1 MSERSRNAGSD
12 TKPGES
18 TAPDA
23 ARPPWGPRAGINAPA
38 DWPAAPD
45 TKGRLAADCAASRSN
60 SSLRPAKPTI
70 QSPPPLRLNI
80 ARNGRMS
87 EKNRMTLPNP
97 QALNMTPWRERPR
110 RLGKGRA
117 RGFAGRSAVMPSRSM
132 ARIQDAPIG
141 LSAHRG
147 HARKTPLNRSK
158 GRGASRRARQ
168 TRFCLFRMRGRSR
181 LLRRV

>member
-1 MSERSRNAGSD
+1 MGAKGGNQCAG
-12 TKPGES
+12 GL
-18 TAPDA
+18 AGG
-23 ARPPWGPRAGINAPA
+23 ARHEGSPR
-38 DWPAAPD
+38 
-45 TKGRLAADCAASRSN
+45 GRLRGEPLEFVIAPGKADDS
-60 SSLRPAKPTI
+60 K
-70 QSPPPLRLNI
+70 PPLRLNI
-80 ARNGRMS
+80 ARNGRMF

-117 RGFAGRSAVMPSRSM
+117 RGFAGRSAVMPSRST
-132 ARIQDAPIG
+132 ASIQDAPIG
-141 LSAHRG
+141 LSADQG

>member
-1 MSERSRNAGSD
+1 MPGAIPSRVTQPLRTPQGRH
-12 TKPGES
+12 GGQGRES
-18 TAPDA
+18 MRRRIGRRRPTRRVASRPIARRA
-23 ARPPWGPRAGINAPA
+23 ARIRH
-38 DWPAAPD
+38 
-45 TKGRLAADCAASRSN
+45 CARQSR
-60 SSLRPAKPTI
+60 RFKA
-70 QSPPPLRLNI
+70 PLRLNI
-80 ARNGRMS
+80 ARNGRMF

-117 RGFAGRSAVMPSRSM
+117 RGFAGRSAVMPSRST
-132 ARIQDAPIG
+132 ASIQDAPIG
-141 LSAHRG
+141 LSADQG